1 MDCECIAFYSPIK
14 KNLLRYCPDCDKS
27 IGGTIGNVSHNHGCK
42 NYNCKHQRYYGTRMR
57 ELIFERE
64 VYEWYYG
71 PFEISG
77 FYWSEE
83 EEKQEK
89 IIIEFQKTLYKE
101 IKNKLLDL
109 DRKLFERVQNVIRL
123 KTNRHIYVPYL
134 TEK

>member
-1 MDCECIAFYSPIK
+1 
-14 KNLLRYCPDCDKS
+14 
-27 IGGTIGNVSHNHGCK
+27 
-42 NYNCKHQRYYGTRMR
+42 MR

-101 IKNKLLDL
+101 IQNKLLDL
-109 DRKLFERVQNVIRL
+109 DRKLFERVQNIIRS

-134 TEK
+134 TKK